1 MMGLLR
7 EASGFPEFIKSL
19 CLSFSSFLSQIYE
32 FIDLL
37 VTENPQLVSKIQ
49 IGKTYEER
57 PIYVLKVGEA
67 HM

>member
-1 MMGLLR
+1 MTGLLR

-19 CLSFSSFLSQIYE
+19 RLSFSSFLSQIYE

-37 VTENPQLVSKIQ
+37 VKENPQFVSKIQ
-49 IGKTYEER
+49 IGNTYEDR
-57 PIYVLKVGEA
+57 PIYVLKVREA

>member
-1 MMGLLR
+1 MAGLLR

-19 CLSFSSFLSQIYE
+19 RLSFSSFLSQIYE

-37 VTENPQLVSKIQ
+37 VKENPQFVSKIQ
-49 IGKTYEER
+49 IGNTYEGR
-57 PIYVLKVGEA
+57 PIYVLKVREA